1 MSNEPTAGDAP
12 AGSEASEAAVR
23 RRLQEEAKQVVAAAR
38 QAPPAKGKP
47 SGRVH
52 PAASVIVARET
63 PAAPELE
70 VLLVR
75 RSQNVRFMPGAWVFP
90 GGRLDEAD
98 GPGMADDQEA
108 ALAAFRVCAVRE
120 AAEEVGIRLPDPEA
134 LVWFSHWITP
144 QGLPHRF
151 DTRFFLAPAPEGA
164 EPAPDGQEVDDARW
178 IAPSEAIRANEADEL
193 TIFFPT
199 LKQLERLVGLA
210 TYVEARAVAEA
221 QPVSPVLP
229 KVVVEDGFPH
239 VVLPGEPGYDDAPPL
254 GG

>member
-1 MSNEPTAGDAP
+1 MNDDPT
-12 AGSEASEAAVR
+12 GSELSEAAVR
-23 RRLQEEAKQVVAAAR
+23 RRLREEAKQVVAAAR
-38 QAPPAKGKP
+38 QPPPAKGKP

-52 PAASVIVARET
+52 PAASVIVVREA
-63 PAAPELE
+63 PAPGELE
-70 VLLVR
+70 ILLVR

-98 GPGMADDQEA
+98 GPGMADDHEA
-108 ALAAFRVCAVRE
+108 ALNAFRVCAVRE
-120 AAEEVGIRLPDPEA
+120 AAEEVGVQLPNPDA

-151 DTRFFLAPAPEGA
+151 DTRFFLALAPADA
-164 EPAPDGQEVDDARW
+164 EPVPDGHEVDDARW
-178 IAPSEAIRANEADEL
+178 IAPSDAIRANEADEM

-199 LKQLERLVGLA
+199 LKQLERLVGVA
-210 TYVEARAVAEA
+210 SHAEAVAVAEA

-254 GG
+254 TG